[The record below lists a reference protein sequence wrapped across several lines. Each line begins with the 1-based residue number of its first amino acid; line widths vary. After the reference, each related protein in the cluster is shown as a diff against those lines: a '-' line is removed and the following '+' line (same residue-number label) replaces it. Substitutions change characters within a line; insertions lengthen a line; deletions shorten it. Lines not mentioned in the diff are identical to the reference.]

1 MSDIE
6 MKTFRAFVLGL
17 VLLTFGCASSPDVG
31 SDYDP
36 VVRFSELKTFGWQP
50 PAADGR
56 VNDLVETRVKA
67 AVVQQLSEKGYEE
80 VSSDPDFTVT
90 YWAQVNTPRSSNVS
104 MGMGMS
110 FGRSSGGSRSR
121 RSSVSVSTNT
131 SNVSQMREGTLVL
144 NFLDGNILI
153 WQGSTTGAV
162 EENLSP
168 EERDQ
173 RINAAVSRILQ
184 EFPPEEPR

>member
-1 MSDIE
+1 MARI
-6 MKTFRAFVLGL
+6 FPVLVVGL
-17 VLLTFGCASSPDVG
+17 AVFCVGCATTQDVG

-67 AVVQQLSEKGYEE
+67 AVVQQLSKKGYEE

-104 MGMGMS
+104 TGMGMS